1 MERCCLSIIMP
12 IYNSGEY
19 LSATLEN
26 VLAQNYEKY
35 ELILVDDGS
44 TDGSGALCDEFAERD
59 PRIRVIHQKNAGLSA
74 ARNAG
79 LDAAEG
85 EYVGFVD
92 SDDLIEPEMFS
103 TLTGIAAQYDAD
115 IVQCRHDRL
124 DSVQGVTYSGGERIV
139 DGRTFVREIFEH
151 EGKEATNQVA
161 QWSKIYRR
169 ELFDGVRLPVGR
181 YFEDEWTTYRICLKA
196 DKIVLIHDELYHYV
210 KRENSIITAA
220 TAKSLRDKQDALADR
235 MAFLPKLLPELEEKC
250 VRSFLGYSEH
260 VICRLYE
267 RHEEEMLHEAIDAVM
282 VNWKAVK
289 PHMNKYEKIYF
300 PLLRFE
306 CGRNWILKNEFEPIQ
321 NILRKMTWK
330 K

>member
-1 MERCCLSIIMP
+1 MERCCLSIIVP

-59 PRIRVIHQKNAGLSA
+59 PRIRVIHQKNAGVSA

-79 LDAAEG
+79 LDAAGG

-124 DSVQGVTYSGGERIV
+124 DSVQGVTYSGG
-139 DGRTFVREIFEH
+139 G
-151 EGKEATNQVA
+151 
-161 QWSKIYRR
+161 
-169 ELFDGVRLPVGR
+169 
-181 YFEDEWTTYRICLKA
+181 
-196 DKIVLIHDELYHYV
+196 
-210 KRENSIITAA
+210 EN
-220 TAKSLRDKQDALADR
+220 
-235 MAFLPKLLPELEEKC
+235 C
-250 VRSFLGYSEH
+250 
-260 VICRLYE
+260 
-267 RHEEEMLHEAIDAVM
+267 
-282 VNWKAVK
+282 
-289 PHMNKYEKIYF
+289 
-300 PLLRFE
+300 
-306 CGRNWILKNEFEPIQ
+306 
-321 NILRKMTWK
+321 
-330 K
+330 